1 MFNINNFLEEINC
14 PSCNSIDYHII
25 RYSNYKNIK
34 NLQDLLFIYKSS
46 ADMPIIDQLVMCK
59 KCELTYLNPRIKSE
73 IILKSYTENHDE
85 KHISQDSMR
94 YITFEKSIDKI
105 IKKIK
110 VFEIKNKTFLDIGSA
125 SGVFLKVIKNKGF
138 EESGFEPSNWM
149 VNFGREKYNV
159 NIKQGFINDAKAIKY
174 DYISFWDV
182 LEHVT
187 DLQATLEKIDKF
199 SKKNTYL
206 IVNVPDIDS
215 YAAKLMKFKWPFY
228 LNVHLYYFKK
238 KTLENIFN
246 KFNFELVVNFPHWQ
260 YMELGYIL
268 DRASHYY
275 SFFSKIKNIIN
286 FLKISK
292 IAVPYNMGQTTFV
305 FKKNDK

>member
-14 PSCNSIDYHII
+14 PSCNSVDYHVI

-34 NLQDLLFIYKSS
+34 DLQDLLFIYKSS
-46 ADMPIIDQLVMCK
+46 ADMPVLDQLVVCK

-73 IILKSYTENHDE
+73 IILQSYTENHDE
-85 KHISQDSMR
+85 KHISQDLMR
-94 YITFEKSIDKI
+94 YRTFEKSIDKI

-159 NIKQGFINDAKAIKY
+159 NIKQGFINDAKDIKY

-187 DLQATLEKIDKF
+187 DLKATLEKIEKL
-199 SKKNTYL
+199 SKKN
-206 IVNVPDIDS
+206 
-215 YAAKLMKFKWPFY
+215 
-228 LNVHLYYFKK
+228 
-238 KTLENIFN
+238 
-246 KFNFELVVNFPHWQ
+246 
-260 YMELGYIL
+260 
-268 DRASHYY
+268 
-275 SFFSKIKNIIN
+275 
-286 FLKISK
+286 
-292 IAVPYNMGQTTFV
+292 
-305 FKKNDK
+305 

>member
-14 PSCNSIDYHII
+14 PSCNSMDYHII

-73 IILKSYTENHDE
+73 IILQSYTENHDE

-94 YITFEKSIDKI
+94 YRTFEKSIDKI

-138 EESGFEPSNWM
+138 EENGFEPSNWM

-159 NIKQGFINDAKAIKY
+159 NIKQGFINDAKDIKY

-187 DLQATLEKIDKF
+187 DFQATFEKKNKF

-275 SFFSKIKNIIN
+275 SFF
-286 FLKISK
+286 F
-292 IAVPYNMGQTTFV
+292 
-305 FKKNDK
+305 